1 LTVITNGADQLTDN
15 TVLMW
20 EVRAE
25 PEYADALVEWAL
37 EVSATGAEIF
47 RSGGAEPRVVI
58 IQHAGGALPEPPAA
72 YVARPPHAWHFTR
85 VNAIDVDDGS
95 QRST

>member
-1 LTVITNGADQLTDN
+1 MTDN

-25 PEYADALVEWAL
+25 PEYFDALVDWAL
-37 EVSATGAEIF
+37 EVSANGAEIF
-47 RSGGAEPRVVI
+47 RSGGGEPRVVI
-58 IQHAGGALPEPPAA
+58 IQPGGAALPEPPDA
-72 YVARPPHAWHFTR
+72 YVARPPHAWQFTR
-85 VNAIDVDDGS
+85 VNAIEVDEGR